1 MRCESAEASAVIA
14 VDGAGSAVPKGMG
27 GVGREEELILPLKY
41 DRIPTKK
48 HPVTFLRVIPT
59 ITCQDMSGRR
69 FGHILNI
76 F

>member
-41 DRIPTKK
+41 DRTPTKTSNYVSS
-48 HPVTFLRVIPT
+48 HDPHH
-59 ITCQDMSGRR
+59 DMSG
-69 FGHILNI
+69 HVTT
-76 F
+76 